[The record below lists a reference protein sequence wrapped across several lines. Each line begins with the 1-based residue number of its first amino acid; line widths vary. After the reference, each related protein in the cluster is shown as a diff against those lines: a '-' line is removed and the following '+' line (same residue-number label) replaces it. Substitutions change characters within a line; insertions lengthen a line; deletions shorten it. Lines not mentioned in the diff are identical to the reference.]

1 VQNSIKYS
9 KAWPKFKRFTLINN
23 LRSDDPNFSDWL
35 LQLGDGTLT
44 NQEGLNPDIILI
56 PNEFLTNGNLVT
68 EIYGDDINEQD
79 FRDLANRAILTPLNK
94 TVDKVNEEII
104 AKLDGE
110 LMIYYSTDEAHCDD
124 PKDAANF
131 PLEFMNTL
139 TPSGMPPH
147 ALKLK
152 LNSIVILLRN
162 LDTKRGLC
170 NGTRLL
176 ITKLK
181 RNVIFAEIL
190 TGSGKG
196 NEELIPRII
205 LDSTRSS
212 DIPFQLR
219 RRQFPVKPAFAMTIN
234 KAQGQTLDKVGIL
247 LPEPIFGHGQLY
259 VAFSRAK
266 KACNVRVKILDT
278 PFQGKLIKGSDKV
291 FTRNIVYREV
301 L

>member
-1 VQNSIKYS
+1 
-9 KAWPKFKRFTLINN
+9 
-23 LRSDDPNFSDWL
+23 
-35 LQLGDGTLT
+35 
-44 NQEGLNPDIILI
+44 
-56 PNEFLTNGNLVT
+56 
-68 EIYGDDINEQD
+68 
-79 FRDLANRAILTPLNK
+79 
-94 TVDKVNEEII
+94 
-104 AKLDGE
+104 
-110 LMIYYSTDEAHCDD
+110 
-124 PKDAANF
+124 
-131 PLEFMNTL
+131 MNTL
-139 TPSGMPPH
+139 NPSGMSPH

-152 LNSIVILLRN
+152 MNTIVILLRN

-176 ITKLK
+176 IKELK
-181 RNVIFAEIL
+181 RNVIIAEIL

-196 NEELIPRII
+196 NVELIPRII

-266 KACNVRVKILDT
+266 KACNVRVKIFDT
-278 PFQGKLIKGSDKV
+278 PQQGKLINGSDKV
-291 FTRNIVYREV
+291 FTRNIVYQEV